1 MLRPGA
7 FQIPPAP
14 LVLTLAG
21 LLPFLGGAGAV
32 IRLSDDIARQA
43 AAGLI
48 LIAYAA
54 VILSF
59 LGGVRWGVE
68 MASNAT
74 RPRWSVLAGSVV
86 GALAG
91 WGLVL
96 QPVLGGGT
104 GTPFV
109 PMAGL
114 LALHWAWDLSA
125 RATLPP
131 WYDGLRTVATA
142 GAVVALLAAGT
153 AM

>member
-14 LVLTLAG
+14 LALTLAG
-21 LLPFLGGAGAV
+21 LLPFFGGAGAV
-32 IRLSDDIARQA
+32 VWLGDDIARQA

-68 MASNAT
+68 MASRAP
-74 RPRWSVLAGSVV
+74 RPRWSVLTGSVL

-96 QPVLGGGT
+96 QPVLGGGA
-104 GTPFV
+104 GTPFL
-109 PMAGL
+109 PMAAL
-114 LALHWAWDLSA
+114 LTVHWAWDLSA
-125 RATLPP
+125 RCTLPP

-142 GAVVALLAAGT
+142 GAVSALCVAAT
-153 AM
+153 SF